1 MFRHKIIL
9 LSIFLTACVSPAYAQ
24 PVTKVVNIEDFV
36 FTPTGVAYKTS
47 VAATAQMK
55 ITQTAIAALP
65 TVAPTLAPTRTLVVP
80 ATLTPSAISQ
90 QPSATLT
97 PQATATM
104 TASPSLTPT
113 LAPTITPSPTIA
125 LTPYCQEPGGLVI
138 PEQVDSAILGYKIAM
153 RVYLPPCYKDFP
165 ERQFPVLYLI
175 HGLNQNERSW
185 NEVGADKTAAVMIAK
200 GQLPPFII
208 VMPEEKAQLD
218 KPTDFGKVFVNEI
231 VPYTDVHY
239 RTKNNRLYR
248 AIGGLSRGGGWAIN
262 IGFQNPDKFGA
273 VGLHSAAIF
282 YGDDSKLV
290 SWIKAVPPGLMPRI
304 YLDIGEEDILLE
316 SVKWV
321 HFVFTQQGVRH
332 DYFINKGTHTI
343 SYWRDN
349 LPAYL
354 KWYTSGW

>member
-9 LSIFLTACVSPAYAQ
+9 LSIFLTACASSVYAQ
-24 PVTKVVNIEDFV
+24 PATKVVNIEDFV
-36 FTPTGVAYKTS
+36 FTPTGEAHKTS

-55 ITQTAIAALP
+55 ITQTAIAAIP
-65 TVAPTLAPTRTLVVP
+65 TVTPTLIPTRTLVIP
-80 ATLTPSAISQ
+80 PTLTNTAT
-90 QPSATLT
+90 ATVTLT
-97 PQATATM
+97 PQATATV
-104 TASPSLTPT
+104 TASPSPTPTSTPT
-113 LAPTITPSPTIA
+113 LTLTPTIA

-138 PEQVDSAILGYKIAM
+138 PENVDSAILGYKVAM

-208 VMPEEKAQLD
+208 VMPEEKAQQE
-218 KPTDFGKVFVNEI
+218 TSNDFAKVFVNEI

-239 RTKNNRLYR
+239 RTKPNRLYR

-282 YGDDSKLV
+282 YGDDAKLV
-290 SWIKAVPPGLMPRI
+290 SWIKAVPPGLMPRV

-354 KWYTSGW
+354 KWYTTGW

>member
-36 FTPTGVAYKTS
+36 FTPTGEAHKTS
-47 VAATAQMK
+47 VAATARMK
-55 ITQTAIAALP
+55 ITQTAIASLP
-65 TVAPTLAPTRTLVVP
+65 TVTPTPSLTRTLVIP
-80 ATLTPSAISQ
+80 PTPTNTATT
-90 QPSATLT
+90 SATLT

-104 TASPSLTPT
+104 TASPSPTPT
-113 LAPTITPSPTIA
+113 HTLTPTIA

-138 PEQVDSAILGYKIAM
+138 PEQVDSAILGYKVAM

-208 VMPEEKAQLD
+208 VMPEEKVQQD
-218 KPTDFGKVFVNEI
+218 TSGDFGKVLVNEI

-239 RTKNNRLYR
+239 RTKPNRLYR

-332 DYFINKGTHTI
+332 DYFINKGTHTL

-354 KWYTSGW
+354 KWYTTGW